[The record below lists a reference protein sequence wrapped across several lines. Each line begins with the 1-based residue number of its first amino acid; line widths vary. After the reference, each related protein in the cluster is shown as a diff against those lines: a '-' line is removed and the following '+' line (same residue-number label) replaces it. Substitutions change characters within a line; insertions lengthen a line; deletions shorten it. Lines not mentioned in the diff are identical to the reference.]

1 MNLQAALWAAQELS
15 ARRALGAA
23 LEVERR
29 RQRSPRLERCRNLNT
44 IFSYKLAKEE
54 RNCRSPLNP

>member
-1 MNLQAALWAAQELS
+1 MNPQAALWAVQERA

-29 RQRSPRLERCRNLNT
+29 RQRSPRLERCRNQLA
-44 IFSYKLAKEE
+44 IFGHMIEKEE
-54 RNCRSPLNP
+54 RDVDRP

>member
-1 MNLQAALWAAQELS
+1 MNPQAALWAAQELA

-29 RQRSPRLERCRNLNT
+29 RQRSPRLERRRNLT
-44 IFSYKLAKEE
+44 AIYTHTLEREE
-54 RNCRSPLNP
+54 RENSES